1 MNVNN
6 LNSCP
11 SPLIFNCLTP
21 SYCKDGNVN
30 GGTSPA
36 VWTSLAP
43 SAEEKG
49 ETVDFSKY
57 SPPANADKFVL
68 QLPSS
73 EVVYKRSE
81 LFTGGKLGDNTAYCS
96 TYSERRISLGD
107 SVLSISHS
115 GGYFIIDPDGQKF
128 GKSGADIKNIRQAA
142 EETLERINRSSEQS
156 TLKVDL
162 SADAEV
168 NGNTA
173 KASLEFAMRHAVYR
187 YSKASATKGNI
198 LFKNGGVGIYRENA
212 LKYAVNNFTSA
223 QSIFKIVF

>member
-6 LNSCP
+6 INNNGSPIVWSSNSSFP
-11 SPLIFNCLTP
+11 QR
-21 SYCKDGNVN
+21 G
-30 GGTSPA
+30 
-36 VWTSLAP
+36 
-43 SAEEKG
+43 EK
-49 ETVDFSKY
+49 VDFSK
-57 SPPANADKFVL
+57 SVRPANADKFVL
-68 QLPSS
+68 ELPSS
-73 EVVYKRSE
+73 ETVYKRSE
-81 LFTGGKLGDNTAYCS
+81 LVTGEKMGDGCAFCS
-96 TYSERRISLGD
+96 TYTEKTLDFGNT
-107 SVLSISHS
+107 SVSVTSS
-115 GGYFIIDPDGQKF
+115 DGYFVINTEGQKF

-173 KASLEFAMRHAVYR
+173 KASLEFAMRNAVYR

-198 LFKNGGVGIYRENA
+198 LFKNGGIGIYRENA

>member
-6 LNSCP
+6 LNSSP

-30 GGTSPA
+30 GEPSPA

-43 SAEEKG
+43 SAEKRG
-49 ETVDFSKY
+49 ETVEFSKY

-96 TYSERRISLGD
+96 TYSERRINLGD
-107 SVLSISHS
+107 SVLSVSRS
-115 GGYFIIDPDGQKF
+115 DGYFVINPDGQKF
-128 GKSGADIKNIRQAA
+128 GKSGADIKNIRHAT
-142 EETLERINRSSEQS
+142 EETAEYINRSAM
-156 TLKVDL
+156 TNTVDAAF
-162 SADAEV
+162 SADVTE
-168 NGNTA
+168 NGRTA
-173 KASLEFAMRHAVYR
+173 GVSLELALRNAVYR
-187 YSKASATKGNI
+187 YSKVSETKGNV
-198 LFKNGGVGIYRENA
+198 LFKNGGINSYRENA
-212 LKYAVNNFTSA
+212 LKYRELYSVNALS
-223 QSIFKIVF
+223 KISVKK